1 MGVFVISK
9 RDNGQYKFSFDTRRK
24 KTIFTSISCKRKS
37 DCEMMIDG
45 IRQNIGVL
53 NFTRNR
59 RGSGKL
65 FFRISSGGFVLA
77 TSRNFN
83 TEFSMQ
89 KAMEDVLKFVPK
101 GEVIDFSE
109 NDFVFPPLEDEPND
123 VFQDTA
129 IMENLTAV

>member
-109 NDFVFPPLEDEPND
+109 NDFVFPPLEDEPTD
-123 VFQDTA
+123 VFQDTD

>member
-1 MGVFVISK
+1 MGVFVISI

-45 IRQNIGVL
+45 IRENIGRL
-53 NFTRNR
+53 TFTRNR

-83 TEFSMQ
+83 TEFTMQ
-89 KAMEDVLKFVPK
+89 KAMDDVLKYVPK
-101 GEVIDFSE
+101 GEIIDFSE
-109 NDFVFPPLEDEPND
+109 NDFVFPDLEEL
-123 VFQDTA
+123 
-129 IMENLTAV
+129 ENEVIAQEVA

>member
-9 RDNGQYKFSFDTRRK
+9 RDNGQFKFSFDTRRK

-37 DCEMMIDG
+37 DCEMMIEG
-45 IRQNIGVL
+45 MRENIGKL
-53 NFTRNR
+53 TYTRNR

-65 FFRISSGGFVLA
+65 FFRISTGGFVLA

-89 KAMEDVLKFVPK
+89 KAMDDVLKYVPK
-101 GEVIDFSE
+101 GEIIDFTE
-109 NDFVFPPLEDEPND
+109 NDFVFPPLEDEEQDAAQEISEFVFTD
-123 VFQDTA
+123 V
-129 IMENLTAV
+129 

>member
-37 DCEMMIDG
+37 DCEMMIEG

-109 NDFVFPPLEDEPND
+109 NDFVFPPLEDEPTD

>member
-109 NDFVFPPLEDEPND
+109 NDFVFPPLEDEPTD